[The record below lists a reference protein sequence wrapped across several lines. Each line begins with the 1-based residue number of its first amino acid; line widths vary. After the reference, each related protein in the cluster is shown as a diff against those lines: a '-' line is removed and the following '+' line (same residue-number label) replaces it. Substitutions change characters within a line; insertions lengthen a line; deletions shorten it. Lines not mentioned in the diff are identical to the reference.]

1 MSDLN
6 AAARALY
13 ERCAPIAPS
22 WDQLSETTQ
31 QVWREMVL
39 AEQFC
44 DLA

>member
-22 WDQLSETTQ
+22 WDQLTETTQ
-31 QVWREMVL
+31 ALWREMVL
-39 AEQFC
+39 AEMYG